1 MAINRRQH
9 ALKIVAPALSPATQ
23 LTYADARQVLLD
35 RQPEDPINCLRPR
48 LMQDVARQFRAGF
61 PGRILYA
68 VKCNPD
74 PNALRSLWRAGIR
87 HFDVASLN
95 EVQLVRELF
104 PAARL
109 SFMHPVKSR
118 QAIRRAFYDFG
129 VRDFVLD
136 TPDELLKIIEETGA
150 SRQLTLFVR
159 LGLPKGQA
167 VCDLSGKF
175 GVALAEAP
183 MLLQQVRKVAAKVGI
198 CFHVGSQ
205 TMSPHAYQEAIEL
218 ARQAAEASGVKID
231 VLDVGGGFPARYPG
245 MEPPAYESFFTE
257 ISTAARAVPAFAKAE
272 LWCEPGRALVAAAGS
287 VLVRVELRKGNA
299 LYLNDGT
306 YGALMDASRLYNW
319 RYPVRVV
326 TPARHGEQ
334 MAFSFYGP
342 TCDSYDH
349 MQGPFMLPA
358 DVQEGDWL
366 EIGATGAYGQ
376 AVRTHFNGF
385 KADDVVLLADNPF
398 AGNAGV

>member
-1 MAINRRQH
+1 MAVNRRQH
-9 ALKIVAPALSPATQ
+9 ALKLVAPALSPATQ
-23 LTYADARQVLLD
+23 LTYADAQQVLLD

-118 QAIRRAFYDFG
+118 HAIRRAFYDFG

-159 LGLPKGQA
+159 LALPKGQA

-175 GVALAEAP
+175 GIALADAP
-183 MLLQQVRKVAAKVGI
+183 TLLQQARKVAAKVGI

-205 TMSPHAYQEAIEL
+205 TMSPHAYQEAIKL

-257 ISTAARAVPAFAKAE
+257 ISAAARAVPAFAKAE

-306 YGALMDASRLYNW
+306 YGALMDASKLYNW

-326 TPARHGEQ
+326 TPGRQAEQ

-349 MQGPFMLPA
+349 MQGPTISISRPC
-358 DVQEGDWL
+358 GHWRKH
-366 EIGATGAYGQ
+366 Y
-376 AVRTHFNGF
+376 
-385 KADDVVLLADNPF
+385 
-398 AGNAGV
+398 

>member
-9 ALKIVAPALSPATQ
+9 ALKLVAQAPAPAAQ

-159 LGLPKGQA
+159 LALPKGQA

-175 GVALAEAP
+175 GIALADAP
-183 MLLQQVRKVAAKVGI
+183 TLLQQVRKVAAKVGI

-245 MEPPAYESFFTE
+245 MEPPAYEDFFTE
-257 ISTAARAVPAFAKAE
+257 IAAAARAVLAFAKAE

-306 YGALMDASRLYNW
+306 YGALMDASKLYNW

-326 TPARHGEQ
+326 TPGRQAEK

-385 KADDVVLLADNPF
+385 KADEVVLLADNPF
-398 AGNAGV
+398 AGDAGV